1 MKIRF
6 SALILLLLF
15 SLSSCASL
23 SYGATN
29 KIKIVYTKTG
39 NRYTELII
47 STEIQP
53 TEVNKADSFE
63 MQIGFGQG
71 FGFYEYSEATF
82 EISAV
87 GLTITLSDGSSFK
100 DSYERSITDFNQSQY
115 GYDKENKMPR
125 HIENIRFMYAGKK
138 EEYSGRISLCIRATI
153 PEGTTTPFDDYY
165 DPVDDT
171 NENHIDIYY
180 LVRGDTIWLTQGK
193 PKSYSNFI
201 TPY

>member
-29 KIKIVYTKTG
+29 KIKIVYTNTG
-39 NRYTELII
+39 NSYTELII

-53 TEVNKADSFE
+53 TEVNKAEPFE
-63 MQIGFGQG
+63 MQVGFGQM
-71 FGFYEYSEATF
+71 FGMFDYREATF
-82 EISAV
+82 EISAM

-115 GYDKENKMPR
+115 GYDKENKMPS
-125 HIENIRFMYAGKK
+125 HIETIRFMYTGAK
-138 EEYSGRISLCIRATI
+138 EEYNGKISFYIRATI
-153 PEGTTTPFDDYY
+153 PKNEDGTNNYY
-165 DPVDDT
+165 NTYTDGKT
-171 NENHIDIYY
+171 MNRIEIYY
-180 LVRGDTIWLTQGK
+180 LVRGDTIWLTQRQ
-193 PKSYSNFI
+193 PKSYSNLI